1 MRQAHVNLHIS
12 TEFERELQSIKTL
25 VSEMGTLA
33 QSMIE
38 GAIEGF
44 ENADAVLL
52 NQIFES
58 EKRVDQLELEIDALC
73 NHVLAVRQPTAV
85 DMRLVVA
92 SIKIVREIERVGD
105 EAEKIA
111 RISLSFHQHPD
122 SAKIR
127 YRVLQMSKTVRGMLK
142 KVLQAYQRG
151 NTAEIQK
158 IRSQD
163 LEVDHQFRDTLRL
176 LILLMIEDNRTITPA
191 IDVLFVAKALE
202 RIGDHAK
209 NIAEQLAYIV
219 EGTR

>member
-1 MRQAHVNLHIS
+1 MRQTHVNLHTS

-122 SAKIR
+122 STKIR

-191 IDVLFVAKALE
+191 IDVLFIAKALE

>member
-1 MRQAHVNLHIS
+1 MNLHTS

-44 ENADAVLL
+44 ESADVVLL

-122 SAKIR
+122 STKIR

-142 KVLQAYQRG
+142 KVLQAYQRE

>member
-1 MRQAHVNLHIS
+1 VNLHTS
-12 TEFERELQSIKTL
+12 TEFERELQSIKAL
-25 VSEMGTLA
+25 VSEMGALA
-33 QSMIE
+33 QFMIE

-44 ENADAVLL
+44 ENADIALL
-52 NQIFES
+52 KRISES

-92 SIKIVREIERVGD
+92 SLKIVREIERVGD

-122 SAKIR
+122 SIKIR
-127 YRVLQMSKTVRGMLK
+127 YRVLQMSKTVRGMLAK
-142 KVLQAYQRG
+142 TLQAYQAE
-151 NTAEIQK
+151 TAGGLQR

-163 LEVDHQFRDTLRL
+163 LEVDHQFRDMLRL
-176 LILLMIEDNRTITPA
+176 LILLMIEDKRTITPA
-191 IDVLFVAKALE
+191 IDILFIAKALE

-209 NIAEQLAYIV
+209 NIAEQIAYIA
-219 EGTR
+219 EGTY

>member
-44 ENADAVLL
+44 ENADVVLL

-122 SAKIR
+122 STKIR

-142 KVLQAYQRG
+142 TVLQAYQRG

-191 IDVLFVAKALE
+191 IDVLFIAKALE

>member
-1 MRQAHVNLHIS
+1 MRQTHVNLHTS

-44 ENADAVLL
+44 ESADVVLL

-122 SAKIR
+122 STKIR

-191 IDVLFVAKALE
+191 IDVLFIAKALE